1 MRKITKYLAGV
12 IAAALTIG
20 TSAFAAEYSVTPV
33 QATWYTNDQTVICS
47 DADANTVVVP
57 TCDSNILVNIIGVT
71 SNGFWQVQL
80 DQVYYIP
87 GAGLSAQA
95 NSNTAVNTTAN
106 NTNATATTGNN
117 VWHKKDWLGNMSWAD
132 KDLTSNPTYITIR
145 NEYERQYAA
154 GYKTLRYRVRY
165 SDENHELSDITRQ
178 IIWDMEDDYSNIEK
192 DATIYGENMNV
203 INEGT
208 WTDVKINGAWS
219 PVRSGRIVEID
230 RVIYVQ

>member
-57 TCDSNILVNIIGVT
+57 TCDSNIPVNIIGVT

-95 NSNTAVNTTAN
+95 NDNAVV
-106 NTNATATTGNN
+106 NATASDASTVSSKYT
-117 VWHKKDWLGNMSWAD
+117 WHKKDWLPVNVPDVDM
-132 KDLTSNPTYITIR
+132 TTNPTYIAVR
-145 NEYERQYAA
+145 DELEKQYMA
-154 GYKTLRYRVRY
+154 GNK
-165 SDENHELSDITRQ
+165 ELDYPNVECRSEGDSFYDIVSQ
-178 IIWDMEDDYSNIEK
+178 VFYDMMDDHDNIERCSSITMK
-192 DATIYGENMNV
+192 DVTIFSEGELVAEKSGGMIGYHRV
-203 INEGT
+203 GAYYIGT
-208 WTDVKINGAWS
+208 CFVTVK
-219 PVRSGRIVEID
+219 
-230 RVIYVQ
+230 

>member
-57 TCDSNILVNIIGVT
+57 TCDSNIPVNIIGVT

-95 NSNTAVNTTAN
+95 NNNTAVNTTAN
-106 NTNATATTGNN
+106 NTNATATTGNY
-117 VWHKKDWLGNMSWAD
+117 VWHKKDWLSGSKANSDRDRTD
-132 KDLTSNPTYITIR
+132 KALYIQIR
-145 NEYERQYAA
+145 NELEQQYAA
-154 GYKTLRYRVRY
+154 GIKTLQYTVRWT
-165 SDENHELSDITRQ
+165 SEDASNRNILQ
-178 IIWDMEDDYSNIEK
+178 QVIWDMKDDHSNIDK
-192 DATIYGENMNV
+192 NANDYVSRVT
-203 INEGT
+203 INEPIT
-208 WTDVKINGAWS
+208 VDEKVNGAWC
-219 PVRSGRIVEID
+219 PVQHNGVFDTTLIM
-230 RVIYVQ
+230 YVQ

>member
-57 TCDSNILVNIIGVT
+57 TCDSNIPVNIIGVT

-87 GAGLSAQA
+87 GAGLSAQTNDNA
-95 NSNTAVNTTAN
+95 VVNTAASDANTTVVSNGHVNNWTSASQYA
-106 NTNATATTGNN
+106 NTNF
-117 VWHKKDWLGNMSWAD
+117 
-132 KDLTSNPTYITIR
+132 YIDAR
-145 NEYERQYAA
+145 NELEKQYAA
-154 GYKTLRYRVRY
+154 GSKHLTYTV
-165 SDENHELSDITRQ
+165 TV
-178 IIWDMEDDYSNIEK
+178 DDTGLKI
-192 DATIYGENMNV
+192 MNDV
-203 INEGT
+203 INDMVNNHPNIIMPANNAEKFDD
-208 WTDVKINGAWS
+208 WTVVSEPN
-219 PVRSGRIVEID
+219 
-230 RVIYVQ
+230 YVQINKGTGTPAYTLVNGIYRCTYGLKVK

>member
-57 TCDSNILVNIIGVT
+57 TCDSNIPVNIIGVT

-87 GAGLSAQA
+87 GAGLSAQTNDNA
-95 NSNTAVNTTAN
+95 VVNTAASDASTVSSKYT
-106 NTNATATTGNN
+106 
-117 VWHKKDWLGNMSWAD
+117 WHKKSWLPTNVPDIDM
-132 KDLTSNPTYITIR
+132 TSNPTYIAVRDELEKQYMAGNKELDYPNVEYRSEEHSFFDIVSQVLYDMMDDHNNIDQDGAITMKDVTIFS
-145 NEYERQYAA
+145 EGELVAEKSGGMI
-154 GYKTLRYRVRY
+154 GY
-165 SDENHELSDITRQ
+165 HEVGVHYI
-178 IIWDMEDDYSNIEK
+178 
-192 DATIYGENMNV
+192 
-203 INEGT
+203 GT
-208 WTDVKINGAWS
+208 CFVTVK
-219 PVRSGRIVEID
+219 
-230 RVIYVQ
+230 

>member
-33 QATWYTNDQTVICS
+33 QATWYTNDQTMICS

-57 TCDSNILVNIIGVT
+57 TCDSNIPVNIIGVT

-95 NSNTAVNTTAN
+95 NDNAVV
-106 NTNATATTGNN
+106 NATASDASIVSSKYT
-117 VWHKKDWLGNMSWAD
+117 WHKKNWLPVNVPDVDM
-132 KDLTSNPTYITIR
+132 TTNPTYIAVR
-145 NEYERQYAA
+145 DELEKQYMAGNKELDYPNVEYRSEEHSFFDIVRQVLY
-154 GYKTLRYRVRY
+154 
-165 SDENHELSDITRQ
+165 
-178 IIWDMEDDYSNIEK
+178 DMMDDHNNIERCSAIAMK
-192 DATIYGENMNV
+192 DVTTFSEGELVAEKSGGMIGYHLV
-203 INEGT
+203 GAHDIGT
-208 WTDVKINGAWS
+208 CYVTVK
-219 PVRSGRIVEID
+219 
-230 RVIYVQ
+230 